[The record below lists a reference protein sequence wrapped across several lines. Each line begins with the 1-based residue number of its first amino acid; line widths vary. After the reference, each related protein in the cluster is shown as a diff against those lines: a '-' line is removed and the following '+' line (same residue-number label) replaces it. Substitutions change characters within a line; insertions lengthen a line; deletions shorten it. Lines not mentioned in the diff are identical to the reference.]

1 MAQQALKKQ
10 RSQARAARKR
20 ADRGKTGQRRPAVM
34 SAETFHRL
42 AGTTAE
48 AVAKDMNLPTD
59 DVMEA
64 MEWMAEEGYLGLNAR
79 GRLGMRKDIKKDPGK
94 ILECEG
100 SKHGD
105 AQKEISG

>member
-1 MAQQALKKQ
+1 MANPSLKKQ

-34 SAETFHRL
+34 TSETFHRL
-42 AGTTAE
+42 AGSTAE
-48 AVAKDMNLPTD
+48 AVAKDMNLPTE

-79 GRLGMRKDIKKDPGK
+79 GRLGMRKDLGK

-105 AQKEISG
+105 VQKKA